1 MDVEKAIQINNETF
15 YNAVRVCSERSIK
28 LFCPSSIS
36 SYGFTDFRDK
46 QNVNENSYQR
56 PTTIYGVTKVYME
69 LLGSYYQKKSGL
81 DFRSI
86 RYPGVLSPV
95 LPHGGTTDYAIG
107 HLTRDAS
114 CCSTRQTLR
123 LLLKSRH

>member
-1 MDVEKAIQINNETF
+1 MDVEMAIRINNETF
-15 YNAVRVCSERSIK
+15 YNAVRICAEKNLK

-36 SYGFTDFRDK
+36 AYGFTDFSDK
-46 QNVNENSYQR
+46 LNVNENTYQR

-69 LLGSYYQKKSGL
+69 LLGSYFYNKSGL
-81 DFRSI
+81 DFRSL

-107 HLTRDAS
+107 LINRNVAPR
-114 CCSTRQTLR
+114 CNGKAL
-123 LLLKSRH
+123 